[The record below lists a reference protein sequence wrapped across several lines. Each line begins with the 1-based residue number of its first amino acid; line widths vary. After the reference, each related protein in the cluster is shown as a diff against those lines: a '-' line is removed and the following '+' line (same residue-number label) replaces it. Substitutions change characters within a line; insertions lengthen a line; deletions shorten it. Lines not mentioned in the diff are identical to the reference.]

1 MKWCRTLDRPVG
13 SLQASVTESLGFCGV
28 ITFVLSVSGKL
39 LDSSNTAEQKPWGTG
54 LRVIVLHRLCVSCLA
69 SGL

>member
-1 MKWCRTLDRPVG
+1 VQT
-13 SLQASVTESLGFCGV
+13 SVTESLGFCGV
-28 ITFVLSVSGKL
+28 ITFVLSVSEKL
-39 LDSSNTAEQKPWGTG
+39 LDSSNTVDQKPWGTG

>member
-1 MKWCRTLDRPVG
+1 V
-13 SLQASVTESLGFCGV
+13 QASVTESLGFCGV

-39 LDSSNTAEQKPWGTG
+39 VDSNNAVEQKPWGTG